1 MLTQYKDSFTYPTL
15 RACGHNMKALL
26 RLVVSD
32 ILDVLIHLMDD
43 VRFLM
48 NANSSLLS
56 LMIEHFLEL
65 MCSSVMKTTIVKGT

>member
-1 MLTQYKDSFTYPTL
+1 MLMTFEFFSQVFSTTIANSL
-15 RACGHNMKALL
+15 KALL

-65 MCSSVMKTTIVKGT
+65 MCSSVMETTIVKGT

>member
-1 MLTQYKDSFTYPTL
+1 MTFEFFSQVFSTTIANSL
-15 RACGHNMKALL
+15 KALL

-32 ILDVLIHLMDD
+32 ILDMLIYLMDD

-65 MCSSVMKTTIVKGT
+65 MCSSVMETTIVKGT